1 MALIYPVRLRNMSD
15 QPQTRWTSFQVPTR
29 TLAQAGVTGQ
39 LGVVKPYGWA
49 WQRGCTT
56 GDQTR
61 IWIRPSLAAL
71 ELAKIELTDLRESPD
86 IADMLGAVRLDWL
99 LDKPDDAVLRFSVND
114 SGAPLTFD
122 SFCEIGLLVNV
133 YRFQARHQGWSAICY
148 ATVGVGQDVFD
159 LQGYVVW
166 SDPSS
171 KSFTNDAI
179 VSISHG
185 EGYVGH
191 LEKSLGQS
199 VTHCRSPHLI
209 FDAKVSG
216 SLPDGFGV
224 PFYGTLVAE
233 RDDGGIDDK
242 ARLQMATAAYG
253 GPILALAG
261 ANCWAGHIGPHGAH
275 IKAEARQTLPT
286 ATGFQDVLRSP
297 FARRPWANA
306 QSSGQTGDQGCF
318 GRIKALHIFADADPA
333 ELLPLRYSSTDYW
346 MRAHHALDRD
356 GYSLNYFQ
364 VDPEQKS
371 YETQP
376 FWRVYGSKWKDV
388 PNGWPSYG
396 WDQGRGP
403 LDPQHRGNLY
413 MPAAAAILGDF
424 ILHDELN
431 FLLAMDVRDVRH
443 GIYGDKTLE
452 APRASG
458 RLLQEWAHWWMS
470 ADGLQRA
477 VLEDLARKMFAIVTS
492 QPTNQVAGPVKVTQA
507 LSKFEGKNPLRN
519 TTDPSLGYD
528 AWIPWQESF
537 VVDGLTA
544 WAAIWQRIGANTEC
558 LEFLGHAVRL
568 AHVVVDQ
575 GLIEHPALGAI
586 PITYARWNAGGAPND
601 DAYLNAPRPGAKT
614 TLEGDADMIYG
625 GISLSWYSGAILAAA
640 SAGNDK
646 AKTLRDVLYLSARNQ
661 TDWEWLVGDPQ

>member
-1 MALIYPVRLRNMSD
+1 MIYPVRLRNMSD

-39 LGVVKPYGWA
+39 LGVVKPYGWV
-49 WQRGCTT
+49 WQRGSSM

-61 IWIRPSLAAL
+61 IWIRPSLHAN
-71 ELAKIELTDLRESPD
+71 ELAKIELTDLREAPD
-86 IADMLGAVRLDWL
+86 VAQMLGDVRLDWL
-99 LDKPDDAVLRFSVND
+99 LDKPEDAVLRLSVND
-114 SGAPLTFD
+114 IVVPLTFD
-122 SFCEIGLLVNV
+122 SYREIGPLVSV
-133 YRFQARHQGWSAICY
+133 YRFQARLQGWQATCY
-148 ATVGVGQDVFD
+148 ATVSMGQDVFD

-171 KSFTNDAI
+171 QQYTTPAK
-179 VSISHG
+179 VSLSHG
-185 EGYVGH
+185 EGYAGH
-191 LEKSLGQS
+191 LVNSLGQS
-199 VTHCRSPHLI
+199 VAFHRSPHVLYDSKI
-209 FDAKVSG
+209 AG
-216 SLPDGFGV
+216 ELPDGFGV
-224 PFYGTLVAE
+224 PFFGTLVAE
-233 RDDGGIDDK
+233 RDDGVIGDK
-242 ARLQMATAAYG
+242 SRLEASQAAYG

-261 ANCWAGHIGPHGAH
+261 ANCWAGHIGPHGAY
-275 IKAEARQTLPT
+275 IKDAARLQLPST
-286 ATGFQDVLRSP
+286 TNFQDTLRHP

-318 GRIKALHIFADADPA
+318 GRIKALHIYADADPA

-346 MRAHHALDRD
+346 LRAHHALDRE
-356 GYSLNYFQ
+356 GHRRNCIQ

-388 PNGWPSYG
+388 PNGYPPYN

-413 MPAAAAILGDF
+413 MPTAAAILGDF
-424 ILHDELN
+424 ILEDELD

-443 GIYGDKTLE
+443 GTYGDRSIE

-470 ADGLQRA
+470 ANAHQRT
-477 VLEDLARKMFAIVTS
+477 VLEGLARKMFAIVTS

-507 LSKFEGKNPLRN
+507 LSRYEGKNPLRN
-519 TTDPSLGYD
+519 TADASKGYD

-544 WAAIWQRIGANTEC
+544 WASIWQRIGSSSEC

-568 AHVVVDQ
+568 AHTVVDH
-575 GLIEHPALGAI
+575 GLIEHPTLGAI
-586 PITYARWNAGGAPND
+586 PITYARWNADGAPND
-601 DAYLNAPRPGAKT
+601 DAYLDAPRPGAKT
-614 TLEGDADMIYG
+614 TLEGDADMVYG

-640 SAGNDK
+640 SAGNEK
-646 AKTLRDVLYLSARNQ
+646 AKTLRNVLYLSARNQ